1 MKTQKLKGEIIGNG
15 MTLTEFADEVGISRP
30 TFYRKIKD
38 GSFTIDE
45 AIKMAEKLNLSNHD
59 ILYIFLQ
66 SKSYK

>member
-59 ILYIFLQ
+59 ILYIFFA
-66 SKSYK
+66 K

>member
-1 MKTQKLKGEIIGNG
+1 MKTQKLKGEIVGNG

-45 AIKMAEKLNLSNHD
+45 AIKMAKKLNLSDHD
-59 ILYIFLQ
+59 ILYIFFA
-66 SKSYK
+66 K

>member
-45 AIKMAEKLNLSNHD
+45 AIKMAEKLNLSDHD
-59 ILYIFLQ
+59 ILYIFFA
-66 SKSYK
+66 K

>member
-1 MKTQKLKGEIIGNG
+1 MKTQKLKGEIVGSG

-45 AIKMAEKLNLSNHD
+45 AIKMAKKLNLSDHD
-59 ILYIFLQ
+59 ILYIFFA
-66 SKSYK
+66 K

>member
-1 MKTQKLKGEIIGNG
+1 MKTQKLKGEIVGSG

-45 AIKMAEKLNLSNHD
+45 AIKMAKKLNLSDHD

-66 SKSYK
+66 SNSYI

>member
-1 MKTQKLKGEIIGNG
+1 

-59 ILYIFLQ
+59 ILYIFFA
-66 SKSYK
+66 K